1 MSVPSF
7 LYDLYEKV
15 GAVFLFAWEGKV
27 NMELI
32 ISILKAMLGAT
43 SQGLLWAILAIGVYV
58 AFRILNFADMTS
70 EGSFSLG
77 GSVCALLIVG
87 FEWNPFLSL
96 LVSILAGI
104 LAGGIT
110 GILHT
115 KLKIPAIL
123 SGILTMISLYSV
135 NLKIMGQAN
144 TPLLGNR
151 TILTEIRGILPTAKE
166 LGITDTLLQ
175 SLITLGIGIVFGV
188 IVICFLYWFF
198 GTEIGCAIRA
208 TGNNEAMVRAQ
219 GSNTDFMKIL
229 GLMLGNGL
237 IALSG
242 GLVAQT
248 QGFADVTM
256 GVGAIVIGLASIV
269 IGEVIFHKKRSFVSK
284 LISIFVGSIIYR
296 VIIAIV
302 LQLGLD
308 TNYLKLLTAVLV
320 AVALSVPVLNAQ
332 RMSKKPKV
340 YDKLLKKLHMKPLV
354 KAKLKEEN

>member
-1 MSVPSF
+1 MF
-7 LYDLYEKV
+7 YGKNL
-15 GAVFLFAWEGKV
+15 GADFLFAWEGKV
-27 NMELI
+27 ELMDLNI
-32 ISILKAMLGAT
+32 VAILMAMLGAT

-70 EGSFSLG
+70 EGSFALG
-77 GSVCALLIVG
+77 GSVCAFLIVG
-87 FEWNPFLSL
+87 FGWNPFISL
-96 LVSILAGI
+96 FVSILAGV
-104 LAGGIT
+104 LAGAIT

-144 TPLLGNR
+144 TPLLGNK
-151 TILTEIRGILPTAKE
+151 TILSEIKAILPTAKE
-166 LGITDTLLQ
+166 LGIKDTLLQ
-175 SLITLGIGIVFGV
+175 NFITLGIGLVFGV

-198 GTEIGCAIRA
+198 GTEVGCAIRA

-219 GSNTDFMKIL
+219 GSNTDFMKTI
-229 GLMLGNGL
+229 GLMVGNGL

-248 QGFADVTM
+248 QGYADVTM

-269 IGEVIFHKKRSFVSK
+269 IGEVIFHRKRSFVSK

-320 AVALSVPVLNAQ
+320 AFALSVPVLKAQ
-332 RMSKKPKV
+332 KSNKKPKF
-340 YDKLLKKLHMKPLV
+340 YDKALKKFSKH
-354 KAKLKEEN
+354 KLKEEN